1 MIATRVLCELDIDA
15 ILSFSLAPNDPSWT
29 KKALEQALNGALS
42 GSYIALVGVDEVS
55 GQVVG
60 YAVASYLFDQA
71 DVQNIIVNQPYRG
84 HGIGRS
90 LLQALTQNL
99 MHQGVQN
106 IFLEVRASNRTAVKL
121 YQSMGFVHI
130 QKRRNYYPGV
140 DGEREDALV
149 FSLACL

>member
-1 MIATRVLCELDIDA
+1 MMVTRVLCQLDIDA
-15 ILSFSLAPNDPSWT
+15 ILNFSLAPDDPSWT
-29 KKALEQALNGALS
+29 KKALEQAINGALS

-55 GQVVG
+55 GQVIG

-71 DVQNIIVNQPYRG
+71 DVQNIIVSQPYRG
-84 HGIGRS
+84 QGMGRN
-90 LLQALTQNL
+90 LLQALTQDL
-99 MHQGVQN
+99 MHQGLKS
-106 IFLEVRASNRTAVKL
+106 IFLEVRASNRAAVKL

-140 DGEREDALV
+140 DGKREDAFV